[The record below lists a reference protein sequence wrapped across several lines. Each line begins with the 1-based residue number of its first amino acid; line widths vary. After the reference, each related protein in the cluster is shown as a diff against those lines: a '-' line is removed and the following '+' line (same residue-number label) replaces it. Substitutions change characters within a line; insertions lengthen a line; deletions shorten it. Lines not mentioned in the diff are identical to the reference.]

1 MNDTASSLPDRETLF
16 QLIHDNCDLKVPVE
30 EAAGKTLAQLGI
42 DSLELIE
49 LALELEGTY
58 QLTLDM
64 DDLGAE
70 TTLADLVDGLLKSAA

>member
-1 MNDTASSLPDRETLF
+1 MNDTTLPIPDRETLL
-16 QLIHDNCDLKVPVE
+16 QLILDNCDLDVSLE

-58 QLTLDM
+58 RLTLNM
-64 DDLGAE
+64 DELGAE
-70 TTLADLVDGLLKSAA
+70 TTLADLVDGLLKSVA

>member
-1 MNDTASSLPDRETLF
+1 MNDTTPPLPDRETLL
-16 QLIHDNCDLKVPVE
+16 QLILDNCDLNVSAE
-30 EAAGKTLAQLGI
+30 EAAGKTLTQLGI

-49 LALELEGTY
+49 LALELEGSY

-70 TTLADLVDGLLKSAA
+70 TTLSDLVDGLLKSAV